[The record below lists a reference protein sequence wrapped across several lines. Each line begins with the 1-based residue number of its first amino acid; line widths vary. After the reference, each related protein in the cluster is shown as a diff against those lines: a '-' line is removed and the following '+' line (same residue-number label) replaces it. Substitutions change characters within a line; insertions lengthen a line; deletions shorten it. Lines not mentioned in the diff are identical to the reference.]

1 MWASSQLKVVVLFIT
16 PALVVLAAYLA
27 APWVADLPPE
37 LAGLQELGPVAVL
50 AFAAAIAI
58 AFNRG
63 RVLLAVLALSIAY
76 TGLHLAWNEDTV
88 EHLSQTVFAAITIL
102 LPLDLGVLALL
113 QERGLSSRWGARRLG
128 ALVVQAAAVMAL
140 ATGRPTALT
149 QAVWAAP
156 SSLAWLGA
164 SPIPP
169 IGVLAL
175 SLGFIG
181 AVVATWLRRSAIE
194 AGLAGAIVAVAL
206 AAHEVTVPLAFE
218 VFIAFGGMML
228 AVGVLQD
235 AYRLAFRDELTGL
248 PSRRALNE
256 RLMALGERYTIAMVD
271 VDHFKQF
278 NDRWGHDVGDQILK
292 MVAAHLEHV
301 SGGGR
306 GYRYGGEEFTL
317 VFSGRSG
324 RDVLPHLEAVREAIE
339 HYALAI
345 RAPDRPKKGDARRG
359 RGGRGDRQ
367 AVSVTVS
374 IGVAEPDGRNDTP
387 ESVLRAADA
396 ALYRAKE
403 KGRNQVSR

>member
-1 MWASSQLKVVVLFIT
+1 MWVSSSVKVALLFVT

-37 LAGLQELGPVAVL
+37 LAGLQKLGPVAVL

-76 TGLHLAWNEDTV
+76 TGLHLAWSEAADDHMPRTV
-88 EHLSQTVFAAITIL
+88 YAAIAIL
-102 LPLDLGVLALL
+102 LPLNLCALALL
-113 QERGLSSRWGARRLG
+113 KERGLSSRWGARRLG
-128 ALVVQAAAVMAL
+128 AIIMQATAVLAL

-149 QAVWAAP
+149 EAAWAAP
-156 SSLAWLGA
+156 AGLAWLGA
-164 SPIPP
+164 LPVPP

-175 SLGFIG
+175 SLSFIG
-181 AVVATWLRRSAIE
+181 AIVATWLRRSAIE
-194 AGLAGAIVAVAL
+194 AGLAGAVVAVAL
-206 AAHEVTVPLAFE
+206 AVHEVSVPLAFE

-256 RLMALGERYTIAMVD
+256 RLAALGDRYTIAMVD

-278 NDRWGHDVGDQILK
+278 NDRWGHDVGDQVLK

-301 SGGGR
+301 SAGGR

-317 VFSGRSG
+317 VFSGRSV
-324 RDVLPHLEAVREAIE
+324 RDVLPHVEAVRDAIE
-339 HYALAI
+339 HYAMAI

-359 RGGRGDRQ
+359 RGGRSDRQ
-367 AVSVTVS
+367 TVSVTVS
-374 IGVAEPDGRNDTP
+374 IGVAEPDGRNASP
-387 ESVLRAADA
+387 ESVVRAADA